1 MAVEDV
7 GQVVG
12 QLRDLVEVRR
22 KEAERLDLGGDL
34 EKRLNYSEKNPLRK
48 TFVGCSDQKSSN
60 VCQGV

>member
-12 QLRDLVEVRR
+12 QLRDLVEVGR

-34 EKRLNYSEKNPLRK
+34 EKRSNYSEKNTLSK
-48 TFVGCSDQKSSN
+48 TFVWGCDQKSGN
-60 VCQGV
+60 ACHGA